1 MKNVLFLLVFLC
13 NASGLNAQGFKQGDI
28 IVNGNF
34 GGPQITP
41 AILRTA
47 LNVYYKANADKNK
60 NEQFKVSISNSGVLN
75 GKTEY
80 GITEDV
86 GIGLA
91 ASYWNMNIY
100 IENNYKDQDPV
111 TNSQK
116 DYKDEYSVKTSALAL
131 GIRGNYHFADEV
143 KSKLID
149 PYIGFTLGATRY
161 TYDLGFT
168 STFPDKKLPLNTYSF
183 KSGWGSYVSTTAGI
197 RFYPVSFIGLNAEI
211 GFDRGA
217 FLFGGIV
224 FKIRSKPP
232 KFLLDD
238 DKSQEKK

>member
-1 MKNVLFLLVFLC
+1 MRTVILYFVFVFFSSC
-13 NASGLNAQGFKQGDI
+13 LNAQGFKQGDI
-28 IVNGNF
+28 IVNGNY

-41 AILRTA
+41 ALLRTG
-47 LNVYYKANADKNK
+47 LNVYYRTNADKNK

-86 GIGLA
+86 GIGFA

-100 IENNYKDQDPV
+100 IENNYRDQDPV
-111 TNSQK
+111 SNTQK
-116 DYKDEYSVKTSALAL
+116 DFKDEYSVKTSALAL

-168 STFPDKKLPLNTYSF
+168 STFPDKKLPINTYQF
-183 KSGWGSYVSTTAGI
+183 KSGWGTYISTTAGI

-224 FKIRSKPP
+224 FKIHSKPP
-232 KFLLDD
+232 KFLLDEN
-238 DKSQEKK
+238 KSEQKK